1 MTWLFARFYL
11 CVLLVLAL
19 AWYLH
24 GVVLRQRAEADTSRV
39 VLTAHG
45 GGARLVAAEL
55 DAARPE
61 AREEVLKALRKGFA
75 YPVEMITLSDL
86 PGCVQREIRNGAELA
101 CFRLGRRH
109 CIVAVLS
116 GGLEV
121 VRLGPFPDYSLPE
134 VEASIG
140 GWMRLTARKLDTTT
154 PEQRPTVLQ
163 ELQKRFDFPLELV
176 RREDLPDWPQGRID
190 RGETVAFYP
199 QNPPSEERW
208 LAATPL
214 ADGATVVCFGPF
226 PSFESTERP
235 AAATTLAL
243 VLLPVA
249 LAIALLL
256 RPVARQLR
264 HVEHAA
270 QAIAAGDLTARVD
283 ERRVRS
289 ATSLAQAFNQMAGRT
304 EALVRTQRELLQAVS
319 HELRTP
325 LSRIRFAAELIA
337 TAPDDAQRKQR
348 LQSLDAAT
356 EELDELVGELLRY
369 VRLETTEPTLDLE
382 QISLRD
388 ELGILI
394 PKHAALHPT
403 VQFDVDKSVGDE
415 QVLVAERAG
424 LHRAIGNL
432 LSNAGRFAKSRVS
445 INAILTVD
453 GATIIDVDD
462 DGEGIPEA
470 ERERVFEPFVRLPD
484 SVPGSG
490 VGLGL
495 ALVKRIVTQHGGS
508 VQALTSPWG
517 GCRMRTTWPAQASAP
532 EGRRPA

>member
-11 CVLLVLAL
+11 CVLIVLAL
-19 AWYLH
+19 AWYIH

-39 VLTAHG
+39 VVTAHG

-55 DAARPE
+55 DATRPE
-61 AREEVLKALRKGFA
+61 ARKEVLQSLRKGFA
-75 YPVEMITLSDL
+75 YPVEMIPVSDL
-86 PGCVQREIRNGAELA
+86 PGSVRREISNGRDIA
-101 CFRLGRRH
+101 CFRLERRH

-116 GGLEV
+116 GGLDV
-121 VRLGPFPDYSLPE
+121 VRLGPFPDYDLPE
-134 VEASIG
+134 IEASIG
-140 GWMRLTARKLDTTT
+140 GWMRLTAHKLDATT
-154 PEQRPTVLQ
+154 PDERQTVSH
-163 ELQKRFDFPLELV
+163 ELQKRFDFPLELI
-176 RREDLPDWPQGRID
+176 RREDLPDWPKGRIH

-199 QNPPSEERW
+199 QNSPSDDRW

-214 ADGATVVCFGPF
+214 ADGATVVRFGPF
-226 PSFESTERP
+226 PSFERTEQK

-283 ERRVRS
+283 ERRVR
-289 ATSLAQAFNQMAGRT
+289 AARPLAHAFNHMASRT

-325 LSRIRFAAELIA
+325 LSRIRFAAELIE
-337 TAPDDAQRKQR
+337 TAADDEQRKQR
-348 LQSLDAAT
+348 LQSLEAAT

-369 VRLETTEPTLDLE
+369 VRLETSPPQLHLEP
-382 QISLRD
+382 IALRKA
-388 ELGILI
+388 LGDLI
-394 PKHAALHPT
+394 PKHAALHPS
-403 VQFDVDKSVGDE
+403 VRFDVSESIGEE
-415 QVLVAERAG
+415 QVVVAERAG
-424 LHRAIGNL
+424 LHRAVGNL

-445 INAILTVD
+445 ISAAAVAN
-453 GATIIDVDD
+453 GATIIDIDD

-470 ERERVFEPFVRLPD
+470 DRERVFEPFVRLQD
-484 SVPGSG
+484 SAPASG

-495 ALVKRIVTQHGGS
+495 ALVKRIVAQHGGS
-508 VQALTSPWG
+508 VQALTSPLG
-517 GCRMRTTWPAQASAP
+517 GCRIRTTWPAQA
-532 EGRRPA
+532 